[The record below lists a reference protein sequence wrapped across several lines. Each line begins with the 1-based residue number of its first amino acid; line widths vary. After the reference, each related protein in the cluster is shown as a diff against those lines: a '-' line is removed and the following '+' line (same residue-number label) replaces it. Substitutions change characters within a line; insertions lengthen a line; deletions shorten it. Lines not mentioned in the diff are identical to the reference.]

1 MSGTGTLSTH
11 VLDTGRGTPATGIP
25 VRLLRGSEAIGAA
38 ETDRDGRVRDFGR
51 VADQLAPG
59 SYALVFDVGA
69 YFARDQRATFYR
81 EITVAFEIVDGGHF
95 HVPLLLSPFGYSTYR
110 GS

>member
-1 MSGTGTLSTH
+1 MSETCTLSTH
-11 VLDTGRGTPATGIP
+11 VLDTGRGTPAPGIP
-25 VRLLRGSEAIGAA
+25 VRLRRGAEAIGAA

-51 VADQLAPG
+51 AADRLAPG
-59 SYALVFDVGA
+59 SYALVFEVGT
-69 YFARDQRATFYR
+69 YFSRDQRPTFYR
-81 EITVAFEIVDGGHF
+81 EITVAFEITGGGHY